1 MAQLDKYFGALVD
14 AGGSDLHLSA
24 GRAPAMRTHGEIAP
38 MDGERALT
46 DAKLREMMREIVSD
60 SRWQIFEQTHDIDFA
75 YRLEGI
81 GRFRANY
88 FVQAGGAGAVFRIV
102 PETVIPIEKLG
113 LPPAVSKLAD
123 LESGLVLVTGPTG
136 SGKSTTLAAVIDRVN
151 TKYSRHIVT
160 IEDPVEFVHQ
170 NKRSVLSQRE
180 VGANTVSFAAAL
192 KSATRQDV
200 DVVLV
205 GEMRDLET
213 IELAL
218 NAAAMGILVFGTL
231 HTSGAAKT
239 VDRVIDVF
247 PAEDQAQAR
256 NMLSDSL
263 AAVVSQVLL
272 RRADDGGRVA
282 AHEILLRT
290 SALGGVIREGNTA
303 MLASIIAGGKRMGM
317 QTMDAALAE
326 LVQKRIV
333 TREAATIHASP
344 NARL

>member
-1 MAQLDKYFGALVD
+1 M
-14 AGGSDLHLSA
+14 
-24 GRAPAMRTHGEIAP
+24 
-38 MDGERALT
+38 
-46 DAKLREMMREIVSD
+46 
-60 SRWQIFEQTHDIDFA
+60 
-75 YRLEGI
+75 
-81 GRFRANY
+81 
-88 FVQAGGAGAVFRIV
+88 
-102 PETVIPIEKLG
+102 
-113 LPPAVSKLAD
+113 
-123 LESGLVLVTGPTG
+123 
-136 SGKSTTLAAVIDRVN
+136 
-151 TKYSRHIVT
+151 
-160 IEDPVEFVHQ
+160 
-170 NKRSVLSQRE
+170 
-180 VGANTVSFAAAL
+180 
-192 KSATRQDV
+192 
-200 DVVLV
+200 VLV

-326 LVQKRIV
+326 LPGPRP
-333 TREAATIHASP
+333 TTRELTEDEREAAEQTWTLRAERR
-344 NARL
+344 AQQDDEG